1 MKNKKEKFGSPRK
14 TLVLLQQLQIKYFG
28 TVEIEVFA
36 LGVNS
41 FSAWVGTYTV
51 VFYPCDTSEERESKY
66 NELLT
71 YINTRL

>member
-14 TLVLLQQLQIKYFG
+14 TLVLLQQLQSKYFG
-28 TVEIEVFA
+28 NVEIEVFA

-51 VFYPCDTSEERESKY
+51 VFYQFDTSEERESKY

-71 YINTRL
+71 YINTQL